1 MLLKNKKYIIF
12 LSALFI
18 VAEIVLSVL
27 IHKIHGE
34 VNTIVSYAAVV
45 FACLFAVLFAERTK
59 VYFFTQAAL
68 VMTVLADYFLVI
80 LPEIKQFP
88 AMVFFSIA
96 QIAYFARIYVST
108 EKKRMRVFH
117 CVLRLEVVVFAVIL
131 TFIVLRHMIDA
142 VSVISMFYF
151 ANLIVNI
158 IFAFAQFKKNY
169 LLAVGLLLFA
179 CCDVLIGFSFL
190 GNYLEIAPGSFAYK
204 LAHPGMN
211 LAWVF
216 YVPSQT
222 LLALSLMPDRLKKIS
237 SSCNGTEG

>member
-1 MLLKNKKYIIF
+1 MKNKKLIII
-12 LSALFI
+12 LSAVFI
-18 VAEIVLSVL
+18 IAETVLSVL
-27 IHKIHGE
+27 VHKATGE
-34 VNTIVSYAAVV
+34 ANRYVSYLCVV
-45 FACLFAVLFAERTK
+45 LACLFAALFAEKTK
-59 VYFFTQAAL
+59 EYFFTQIAL
-68 VMTVLADYFLVI
+68 VMTVLADYFLVM
-80 LPEIKQFP
+80 LPEIRQFP
-88 AMVFFSIA
+88 AMVFFSVA
-96 QIAYFARIYVST
+96 QLAYFSRIYVST
-108 EKKRMRVFH
+108 ESRRTRMFH
-117 CVLRLEVVVFAVIL
+117 FAVRLEVVIFAIIL
-131 TFIVLRHMIDA
+131 TFIVLRHTVDE

-151 ANLIVNI
+151 ANLVINIV
-158 IFAFAQFKKNY
+158 FAFVQFKRNY
-169 LLAVGLLLFA
+169 LLAIGLLLFA